1 MYNVHGSFVGQQTAR
16 GEQRQEFR
24 NCGDCCSD
32 WLYTTLQALAEESSI
47 VSTSSMALECLHY
60 TNFVSR
66 FCVFCLSHVHSF
78 LSLFL
83 YIPRYIFWWAVAPFY
98 TKQKISYKISLL
110 AIFFCCC
117 CSCSTYAL
125 EFYEPGHD
133 LVGSILAPG
142 EKKNQQIITW
152 TVCVNWHQLMS
163 FANSILGS
171 THSSR
176 TNKNTTTHLTRKV
189 ICNKSTLDTRP
200 CPLFAVPLRR

>member
-110 AIFFCCC
+110 GMPFFFAVVVHVLHTH
-117 CSCSTYAL
+117 SNSTNQAMI
-125 EFYEPGHD
+125 
-133 LVGSILAPG
+133 SSAPFWHQ
-142 EKKNQQIITW
+142 EKKK
-152 TVCVNWHQLMS
+152 
-163 FANSILGS
+163 
-171 THSSR
+171 
-176 TNKNTTTHLTRKV
+176 TNRLLPER
-189 ICNKSTLDTRP
+189 C
-200 CPLFAVPLRR
+200 A

>member
-32 WLYTTLQALAEESSI
+32 WLYTTLQALAKESSI

-110 AIFFCCC
+110 GMPFF
-117 CSCSTYAL
+117 L
-125 EFYEPGHD
+125 LLLFMFYIRTRILRTRPWSRRLHFGTRRKKKPTD
-133 LVGSILAPG
+133 YYLNGVRKLAPTYVLC
-142 EKKNQQIITW
+142 K
-152 TVCVNWHQLMS
+152 
-163 FANSILGS
+163 
-171 THSSR
+171 
-176 TNKNTTTHLTRKV
+176 
-189 ICNKSTLDTRP
+189 
-200 CPLFAVPLRR
+200 

>member
-1 MYNVHGSFVGQQTAR
+1 MYFVCLMYIL
-16 GEQRQEFR
+16 F
-24 NCGDCCSD
+24 CLCSYIYHD
-32 WLYTTLQALAEESSI
+32 IYSDELWRHFTPNKKLATKL
-47 VSTSSMALECLHY
+47 VCLECH
-60 TNFVSR
+60 
-66 FCVFCLSHVHSF
+66 
-78 LSLFL
+78 
-83 YIPRYIFWWAVAPFY
+83 
-98 TKQKISYKISLL
+98 
-110 AIFFCCC
+110 FFCCC
-117 CSCSTYAL
+117 CSCSTYGL

-133 LVGSILAPG
+133 IVGSILAPG